1 MGVSVLQHTGSIK
14 FLLKHKLVPWNN
26 PTHTLWES
34 QQNKLGILHPKRGI
48 LVGETPVIF
57 RFGVQT
63 ALPELLSPGDGMSQP
78 SCTCPG
84 HWDQWVSFQN
94 EFGISNPF
102 PTTGSLE
109 LSNSA
114 QQLQGGTGRSSPSLA
129 KGECSQHF
137 HSCSV
142 PSQGVDSHLSGFF
155 PNWTQCWFPFEFF
168 PNLTHRLTLSMQP
181 PWSASR
187 ISIPETLW
195 SKSQHPHSC
204 FILAWN
210 YTWNNIALFSPA

>member
-155 PNWTQCWFPFEFF
+155 SQTGPSVDSHLSFSQIWPTDWLYQCNPHG
-168 PNLTHRLTLSMQP
+168 L
-181 PWSASR
+181 
-187 ISIPETLW
+187 
-195 SKSQHPHSC
+195 HPG
-204 FILAWN
+204 
-210 YTWNNIALFSPA
+210 